1 MQLMNNPM
9 SMLLNMAMQNSA
21 IANNPR
27 AQEMLQVIQS
37 GDAQKGQQ
45 IAMNL
50 CKTYGVSKEQAVGMA
65 TEYFKNQLH
74 IPL

>member
-1 MQLMNNPM
+1 MNNPM
-9 SMLLNMAMQNSA
+9 SMLLNMAMQNSN
-21 IANNPR
+21 IVNNPR

>member
-1 MQLMNNPM
+1 MNNPM
-9 SMLLNMAMQNSA
+9 SMLLNMAMQNSN

-27 AQEMLQVIQS
+27 AQEMLQIIQS

-50 CKTYGVSKEQAVGMA
+50 CKTYGVSKDQAVGMA

>member
-1 MQLMNNPM
+1 MNNPM
-9 SMLLNMAMQNSA
+9 STLLNMAMQNSN

>member
-1 MQLMNNPM
+1 MNNPM
-9 SMLLNMAMQNSA
+9 SMLLNMAMQNSN
-21 IANNPR
+21 ITSNPR
-27 AQEMLQVIQS
+27 AQEMLQIIQS

-50 CKTYGVSKEQAVGMA
+50 CKTYGVSKDQAVGMA

>member
-1 MQLMNNPM
+1 MNNPM
-9 SMLLNMAMQNSA
+9 SMLLNMAMQNSN

-50 CKTYGVSKEQAVGMA
+50 CKTYRVSKEQAVGMA

>member
-1 MQLMNNPM
+1 MNNPM
-9 SMLLNMAMQNSA
+9 SMLLNMAMQNSN

-27 AQEMLQVIQS
+27 AQEMLQIIQS
-37 GDAQKGQQ
+37 GDVQKGQQ

>member
-1 MQLMNNPM
+1 MNNPM
-9 SMLLNMAMQNSA
+9 SMLLNMAMQNSN

-50 CKTYGVSKEQAVGMA
+50 CKTYGVSKDQAVSMA

>member
-1 MQLMNNPM
+1 MTNPM
-9 SMLLNMAMQNSA
+9 DMLVNMALQNQN

-27 AQEMLQVIQS
+27 AQQMLQVIQS
-37 GDAQKGQQ
+37 GDTRKGEE

-50 CKTYGVSKEQAVGMA
+50 CKTYGVSKEQAITMA
-65 TEYFKNQLH
+65 TDYFKNQLH

>member
-1 MQLMNNPM
+1 MNNPM
-9 SMLLNMAMQNSA
+9 SMLLNMAMQNSN

-45 IAMNL
+45 IAMLTNTL
-50 CKTYGVSKEQAVGMA
+50 QIRWRLFGKSIRVPILISKSVSRR
-65 TEYFKNQLH
+65 
-74 IPL
+74 I

>member
-1 MQLMNNPM
+1 MNNPM
-9 SMLLNMAMQNSA
+9 SMLLNMAMQNSN

-27 AQEMLQVIQS
+27 AQEMLQIIQS

>member
-1 MQLMNNPM
+1 MNDPM

>member
-1 MQLMNNPM
+1 
-9 SMLLNMAMQNSA
+9 MLPIGAVKG
-21 IANNPR
+21 I
-27 AQEMLQVIQS
+27 QEMLQVIQS

>member
-1 MQLMNNPM
+1 MNNPM
-9 SMLLNMAMQNSA
+9 SMLLNMAMQNSN
-21 IANNPR
+21 IATNPR
-27 AQEMLQVIQS
+27 AQEMLQIIQS

>member
-1 MQLMNNPM
+1 MNNPM
-9 SMLLNMAMQNSA
+9 SMLLNMAMQNSN

-37 GDAQKGQQ
+37 GDVQKGQQ

-65 TEYFKNQLH
+65 AEYFKNQLH

>member
-1 MQLMNNPM
+1 MNNLNPT
-9 SMLLNMAMQNSA
+9 SMLLNMAMRNPS

-27 AQEMLQVIQS
+27 AQEMLQIIQS

>member
-1 MQLMNNPM
+1 MNNPM
-9 SMLLNMAMQNSA
+9 SMLLNMAMQNSN

-37 GDAQKGQQ
+37 GVAQKGQQ

>member
-1 MQLMNNPM
+1 MNNPM
-9 SMLLNMAMQNSA
+9 SMLLNMAMQNSN

>member
-1 MQLMNNPM
+1 MNNPM
-9 SMLLNMAMQNSA
+9 PMLLNMAMQNSN

-27 AQEMLQVIQS
+27 AQEMLQIIQS

>member
-1 MQLMNNPM
+1 MNNPM
-9 SMLLNMAMQNSA
+9 SMLLNMAMQDSN

>member
-1 MQLMNNPM
+1 MNNPM
-9 SMLLNMAMQNSA
+9 SMLLNMAMQNSN

-50 CKTYGVSKEQAVGMA
+50 RIARVS
-65 TEYFKNQLH
+65 
-74 IPL
+74 

>member
-1 MQLMNNPM
+1 MNNPM
-9 SMLLNMAMQNSA
+9 TMLLNMAMQNSN

>member
-1 MQLMNNPM
+1 MNNPM

-27 AQEMLQVIQS
+27 AQEMIQVIQS

>member
-1 MQLMNNPM
+1 MSNPM
-9 SMLLNMAMQNSA
+9 SMLLNMAMQNSN

>member
-1 MQLMNNPM
+1 MNNPM
-9 SMLLNMAMQNSA
+9 SMLLNMAMQNSN

-37 GDAQKGQQ
+37 GDVQKGQQ

>member
-1 MQLMNNPM
+1 MNNPM
-9 SMLLNMAMQNSA
+9 STLLNMAMQNSN

-27 AQEMLQVIQS
+27 AQEMLRVIQS

-50 CKTYGVSKEQAVGMA
+50 CKTYGVSKEQAVSMA

>member
-1 MQLMNNPM
+1 MNNPM
-9 SMLLNMAMQNSA
+9 SMLLNMAMQNSN

-50 CKTYGVSKEQAVGMA
+50 CKTYGVSKEQAVRPTTNISLPRGI
-65 TEYFKNQLH
+65 TR
-74 IPL
+74 

>member
-1 MQLMNNPM
+1 MNNPM

-50 CKTYGVSKEQAVGMA
+50 CKTYGVSKKQAVGMA

>member
-1 MQLMNNPM
+1 
-9 SMLLNMAMQNSA
+9 
-21 IANNPR
+21 
-27 AQEMLQVIQS
+27 MLQVIQS

>member
-1 MQLMNNPM
+1 MNNPM

-37 GDAQKGQQ
+37 GEAQKGQQ

>member
-1 MQLMNNPM
+1 MNNPM
-9 SMLLNMAMQNSA
+9 SMLLNMAMQNSD

>member
-1 MQLMNNPM
+1 MNNPM
-9 SMLLNMAMQNSA
+9 STLLNMAMQNSN

-27 AQEMLQVIQS
+27 AQEMLQIIQS

>member
-1 MQLMNNPM
+1 MNNPM
-9 SMLLNMAMQNSA
+9 SMLLNMAMQNSN

-27 AQEMLQVIQS
+27 AQEMLQIIQN

-65 TEYFKNQLH
+65 TVYFKNQLH

>member
-1 MQLMNNPM
+1 MNNPM
-9 SMLLNMAMQNSA
+9 SMLLNMAMQNSN

-27 AQEMLQVIQS
+27 AQEMLQIIQS
-37 GDAQKGQQ
+37 GDVQKGQQ

-50 CKTYGVSKEQAVGMA
+50 CKTYGVSKEQAVSMA

>member
-1 MQLMNNPM
+1 MNNPM
-9 SMLLNMAMQNSA
+9 SILLNMAMQNSN
-21 IANNPR
+21 IVNNPR
-27 AQEMLQVIQS
+27 AQEMLQVIQN
-37 GDAQKGQQ
+37 GDTQKGQQ

>member
-1 MQLMNNPM
+1 MNNPM
-9 SMLLNMAMQNSA
+9 SMLLNMAMQNSN

-27 AQEMLQVIQS
+27 AQEMLQITQS

>member
-1 MQLMNNPM
+1 MNNPM